1 MFMFVVFVG
10 AVAIVVAGIV
20 LYNALVRGRNTVEST
35 WADVDVLLKK
45 RYDLVPNLAEAVRG
59 YAAHERGL
67 FDKLSEARF
76 AAAGAPSPAEK
87 QKAENALTEAV
98 RGLFAVAEAYP
109 DLKASEEFMQLQQQL
124 RELEDAIE
132 GARRT
137 YNAVVRE
144 FNIRIESFPS
154 NVVATWFEFKK
165 ADFFELE
172 APETEKQPVKVSF
185 S

>member
-10 AVAIVVAGIV
+10 LVAIFIV
-20 LYNALVRGRNTVEST
+20 SVSIYNGLVRGRNTMEST

-45 RYDLVPNLAEAVRG
+45 RYDLVPNLAEAVRA
-59 YAAHERGL
+59 YAAHERAL

-76 AAAGAPSPAEK
+76 AAAGAPTPAAK
-87 QKAENALTEAV
+87 TKAENALTEAV

-109 DLKASEEFMQLQQQL
+109 DLKASEEFMKLQQQL
-124 RELEDAIE
+124 RELEDSIE

-144 FNIRIESFPS
+144 FNIRIEAFPS
-154 NVVATWFEFKK
+154 NVIATWFDFKK

-172 APETEKQPVKVSF
+172 APEVEKKPVKVTF

>member
-10 AVAIVVAGIV
+10 LIVVVVAAVVI
-20 LYNALVRGRNTVEST
+20 YNSLVRGRNTVEST

-59 YAAHERGL
+59 YAAHERAL
-67 FDKLSEARF
+67 FDKLAEARF

-87 QKAENALTEAV
+87 TKAENALTEAV

-109 DLKASEEFMQLQQQL
+109 DLKASEEFLKLQQQL
-124 RELEDAIE
+124 RELEDSIE
-132 GARRT
+132 AARRT
-137 YNAVVRE
+137 YNGVVRE

-154 NVVATWFEFKK
+154 NIIATWFEFRK
-165 ADFFELE
+165 AEFFELE
-172 APETEKQPVKVSF
+172 EPALEKRPVQVKF
-185 S
+185 P

>member
-1 MFMFVVFVG
+1 M
-10 AVAIVVAGIV
+10 
-20 LYNALVRGRNTVEST
+20 EST
-35 WADVDVLLKK
+35 WADVDVILKK
-45 RYDLVPNLAEAVRG
+45 RYDLVPNLAEAVRA
-59 YAAHERGL
+59 YAAHEKAL

-87 QKAENALTEAV
+87 TKAENALTEAV

-109 DLKASEEFMQLQQQL
+109 DLKASEEFMKLQQQL
-124 RELEDAIE
+124 RELEDSIE
-132 GARRT
+132 EARRT

-154 NVVATWFEFKK
+154 NVIATWFEFKK

-172 APETEKQPVKVSF
+172 APEAEKKPVKVSF

>member
-1 MFMFVVFVG
+1 MFMFIVFVG
-10 AVAIVVAGIV
+10 AVVIVVVGIGI
-20 LYNALVRGRNTVEST
+20 YNALVRGRNTVEST
-35 WADVDVLLKK
+35 WADVDVILKK
-45 RYDLVPNLAEAVRG
+45 RYDLVPNLAEAVRA
-59 YAAHERGL
+59 YAAHEKAL

-87 QKAENALTEAV
+87 TKAENALTEAV

-109 DLKASEEFMQLQQQL
+109 DLKASEEFMKLQQQL
-124 RELEDAIE
+124 RELEDSIE
-132 GARRT
+132 EARRT

-154 NVVATWFEFKK
+154 NVIATWFEFKK

-172 APETEKQPVKVSF
+172 APEAEKKPVKVSF